1 MARSFLTP
9 INLNQLELQN
19 ARIQNLSTTQIN
31 SIGSPVAGQVVY
43 DSTVNQLKVYEGT
56 GWAPVGGV
64 ATGSGAPA
72 STPMSIGSMY
82 LDLTNLVVYVSKGTA
97 SSADWVPSMPY
108 GLTADMASLNT
119 ANAQGT
125 SLRVSRA
132 DHVHRHTDT
141 DHSLIHLNAL
151 ATATADYSMGGF
163 KLTNVATPVSGTD
176 AANKNYVDAAVTGVN
191 VHDEVQAASIANVV
205 GTYAN
210 GSTIGAD
217 GGYGVGATFTVTA
230 TGAFVLDG
238 YTTVLNDRVLLKNQ
252 TTALQN
258 GIYLVTTAGTTGV
271 SAVLTRAT
279 DSDNNLAGD
288 VTPGDFVFV
297 SGGTTNLSTGWV
309 QTATGTATTP
319 NKGIKLGTD
328 SLTWA
333 QFSGVGTYTSSNGVL
348 LTGTNFTFAP
358 STTGGLTTS
367 VSGGA
372 VLLPSTSGLI
382 TSSSGLAL
390 NPTSTGGLTT
400 SASGSLILLN
410 TTSGLAT
417 TSSGL
422 AVVPGLGIT
431 ISAQGAAGAATTNQ
445 VAINTDVVARKYTTS
460 IGDGTTTSYVVT
472 HGLNSRYVQVTVF
485 DAASYAQV
493 FTDVVNTSVNTV
505 TISFANAPGV
515 NAYNV
520 IVMG

>member
-1 MARSFLTP
+1 MSRKFLTP
-9 INLNQLELQN
+9 IDLTKNELQN
-19 ARIQNLSTTQIN
+19 AVIQNLATAPS
-31 SIGSPVAGQVVY
+31 SPVSGQVYY
-43 DSTVNQLKVYEGT
+43 DTSVNQLKVYEGT

-72 STPMSIGSMY
+72 TTPLSIGSMY
-82 LDLTNLVVYVSKGTA
+82 LDTTNSVLYVSNGTT
-97 SSADWVPSMPY
+97 SSANWIPSMPY
-108 GLTADMASLNT
+108 GLVGTIANLSTAA
-119 ANAQGT
+119 AAGT
-125 SLRVSRA
+125 SLTVARA

-141 DHSLIHLNAL
+141 DHSGIHLNAL

-217 GGYGVGATFTVTA
+217 GGYGAGATFTVTA

-258 GIYLVTTAGTTGV
+258 GIYLITTAGTTGV

-279 DSDNNLAGD
+279 DADNNLPGD

-297 SGGTTNLSTGWV
+297 TGGSTQLSTGWV
-309 QTATGTATTP
+309 QTTAGTATTP

-333 QFSGVGTYTSSNGVL
+333 QFSGVGTYTASNGVT
-348 LTGTNFTFAP
+348 LTGTNFTFTP
-358 STTGGLTTS
+358 TTTGGLQTGTS
-367 VSGGA
+367 GAA
-372 VLLPSTSGLI
+372 VLLQ
-382 TSSSGLAL
+382 
-390 NPTSTGGLTT
+390 
-400 SASGSLILLN
+400 

-422 AVVPGLGIT
+422 SLAPTAAGGLTTDATGAFIKLATNSGLGT
-431 ISAQGAAGAATTNQ
+431 TSSGLAVGAGTGIVVSTGT
-445 VAINTDVVARKYTTS
+445 VAIDTSVVTRKYATA
-460 IGDGTTTSYVVT
+460 IGDGTNTSITVT
-472 HGLNSRYVQVTVF
+472 HNLNTQDVTVGVYSATSTY
-485 DAASYAQV
+485 DEV
-493 FTDVVNTSVNTV
+493 MCDVRHATVNTV
-505 TISFANAPGV
+505 TLLFSVAPTTGQYRV
-515 NAYNV
+515 V
-520 IVMG
+520 VQG

>member
-1 MARSFLTP
+1 MSRLFLTP
-9 INLNQLELQN
+9 INLNKNELQN
-19 ARIQNLSTTQIN
+19 FAIQNLSTAPA
-31 SIGSPVAGQVVY
+31 SPVTGQMY
-43 DSTVNQLKVYEGT
+43 FDTAVNQLKVYEGT

-64 ATGSGAPA
+64 AYAAGAPTTAPLSTGSL
-72 STPMSIGSMY
+72 Y
-82 LDLTNLVVYVSKGTA
+82 LDTTNNLLYVSNGTA
-97 SSADWVPSMPY
+97 TTANWVPGQPR
-108 GLTADMASLNT
+108 GLTSDISLLGL
-119 ANAQGT
+119 ANAAGT
-125 SLRVSRA
+125 SLKVANA
-132 DHVHRHTDT
+132 DHVHRHTDA

-217 GGYGVGATFTVTA
+217 GGYGAGATFTVTA

-279 DSDNNLAGD
+279 DADNNLPGD

-309 QTATGTATTP
+309 QTAVGTATTP

-333 QFSGVGTYTSSNGVL
+333 QFSGVGTYTASNGVL

-367 VSGGA
+367 ASGGA

-382 TSSSGLAL
+382 TSSTGLAL

-410 TTSGLAT
+410 TTSGLNT

-422 AVVPGLGIT
+422 AVTPGLGIT
-431 ISAQGAAGAATTNQ
+431 ISGQGAAGAATTNQ
-445 VAINTDVVARKYTTS
+445 VAINTDVVVRKYTTV
-460 IGDGTTTSYVVT
+460 IGDGATTSITVT
-472 HGLNSRYVQVTVF
+472 HSLNTRDITVGIYDASTYAEVMCDVTH
-485 DAASYAQV
+485 
-493 FTDVVNTSVNTV
+493 TTVNTV
-505 TISFANAPGV
+505 TFAFSIAPSS
-515 NAYNV
+515 NAYRVV
-520 IVMG
+520 IHG

>member
-1 MARSFLTP
+1 MSRLFLTP
-9 INLNQLELQN
+9 INLNKNELQN
-19 ARIQNLSTTQIN
+19 AVIQNLSTAP
-31 SIGSPVAGQVVY
+31 SSPTTGQVYY
-43 DSTVNQLKVYEGT
+43 DTSVNQLKVYEGT

-64 ATGSGAPA
+64 ATGAGAPA
-72 STPMSIGSMY
+72 TSPLSSGSMY
-82 LDLTNLVVYVSKGTA
+82 LDTTNSLLYVSNGTA
-97 SSADWVPSMPY
+97 SSANWIPVMPY
-108 GLTADMASLNT
+108 GLTTDMASLGT
-119 ANAQGT
+119 ANNQGT
-125 SLRVSRA
+125 SLKVSRA

-141 DHSLIHLNAL
+141 DHSGIHLNAL

-217 GGYGVGATFTVTA
+217 GGYGAGATFTVTA

-258 GIYLVTTAGTTGV
+258 GIYLITTAGTTGV

-279 DSDNNLAGD
+279 DADNNLTGD

-309 QTATGTATTP
+309 QTAAGTATTP

-328 SLTWA
+328 SLNWA

-445 VAINTDVVARKYTTS
+445 VAINTDVVVRKYAAT
-460 IGDGTTTSYVVT
+460 IGDGAATSIAVT
-472 HGLNSRYVQVTVF
+472 HNLNTRDVTVALY
-485 DAASYAQV
+485 DASTYAEV
-493 FTDVVNTSVNTV
+493 MTDVTHTTVNSVTLAF
-505 TISFANAPGV
+505 SAAPSS
-515 NAYNV
+515 NAYRVV
-520 IVMG
+520 IHG